1 MNPGWPAEAMHKE
14 SSACARSAA
23 IDKVSGDLLMILVIS
38 FVGIREIFPTEYYH
52 VDFVGHVCS
61 GGHPV
66 FIEPYMHNSRYI
78 CYPT

>member
-1 MNPGWPAEAMHKE
+1 MTK

-23 IDKVSGDLLMILVIS
+23 INKVNGGLLMILDRLYPLLAS
-38 FVGIREIFPTEYYH
+38 FPTESHH

-66 FIEPYMHNSRYI
+66 FIEPHMRNSCYI
-78 CYPT
+78 CRPD

>member
-1 MNPGWPAEAMHKE
+1 MTK

-23 IDKVSGDLLMILVIS
+23 INEVNGDLLMILDRVYPLS
-38 FVGIREIFPTEYYH
+38 HH

-66 FIEPYMHNSRYI
+66 FIEPYMHNSCYI
-78 CYPT
+78 CYPI